1 MAVYDWQKQFKIDE
15 WGIIVTSV
23 RVGSQI
29 ISNTSPTYMI
39 AEIGINHNGD
49 LDTAKKMIDESVK
62 AGFNAVK
69 FQKRTVNV
77 VYSSEELARP
87 RESVFGNT
95 NGDLKNGLEFDLAD
109 FKEIDAYCKQLGIDW
124 FASPWDVDSLNFL
137 EGFDVVAHKVASA
150 CLTDKLLLNA
160 MKATGKPVFISTGMS
175 TLDQIKQ
182 ALSLLDLEKTILMH
196 AVSVYPATEEQ
207 LNLSWIAELKK
218 TFPSVLVGYSGHESG
233 VIPSVVAV
241 AKYGAVCVER
251 HVTLDRSM
259 WGSDQS
265 ASLEPDGM
273 RRVIKYIR
281 SVSIVSGDGPK
292 RILKEEEPILEK
304 LRRVKDF

>member
-1 MAVYDWQKQFKIDE
+1 M
-15 WGIIVTSV
+15 GNIVTSV
-23 RVGSQI
+23 KVGSQI
-29 ISNTSPTYMI
+29 ISSTSPTYMI
-39 AEIGINHNGD
+39 AEIGINHNGN

-77 VYSSEELARP
+77 VFTPEELARP
-87 RESVFGNT
+87 RENVFGKT

-109 FKEIDAYCKQLGIDW
+109 FKEIDAHCKKLGIDW
-124 FASPWDVDSLNFL
+124 FASPWDIESLNFL
-137 EGFDVVAHKVASA
+137 EEFDVVAHKVASA
-150 CLTDKLLLNA
+150 CLTDSALLSA
-160 MKATGKPVFISTGMS
+160 MKATGKPIFLSTGMS
-175 TLDQIKQ
+175 TLDQIKR

-207 LNLSWIAELKK
+207 LNLSWIDELRN
-218 TFPSVLVGYSGHESG
+218 TFPSVLIGYSGHEAG
-233 VIPSVVAV
+233 VMPSVIAV

-281 SVSIVSGDGPK
+281 GVPVVCGDGPK